1 MTGYQVCIMSTRPVR
16 HRPRSKRISGSRGS
30 TALRGLTLPCV
41 DFAAT
46 RHFYVELLGL
56 KISSQGKQHL
66 LLDAA
71 GPRIVL
77 MDAGRVPGFSRSDG
91 QGIYMELAVSDI
103 EELEKRLE
111 ASKHRVF
118 RPRADSDG
126 RLLTVQ
132 DPEGNLIN
140 LVEFED

>member
-1 MTGYQVCIMSTRPVR
+1 MSTRPVW
-16 HRPRSKRISGSRGS
+16 HRPRSCHATIAAGAVS
-30 TALRGLTLPCV
+30 LRGLTLPCLE
-41 DFAAT
+41 FEKT

-56 KISSQGKQHL
+56 TVKSHGKQHL
-66 LLDAA
+66 LLDGG

-77 MDAGRVPGFSRSDG
+77 MDAARVPGFSRSEG
-91 QGIYMELAVSDI
+91 QGIYMELAVPDLI
-103 EELEKRLE
+103 EMEARL
-111 ASKHRVF
+111 SSNNHRVF

-140 LVEFED
+140 LVTAEG